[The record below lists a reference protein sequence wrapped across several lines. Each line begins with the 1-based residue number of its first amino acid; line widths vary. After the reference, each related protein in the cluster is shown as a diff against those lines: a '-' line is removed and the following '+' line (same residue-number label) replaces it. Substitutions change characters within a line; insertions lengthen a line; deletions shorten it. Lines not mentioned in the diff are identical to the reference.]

1 MDTIRFGHAG
11 EDVINH
17 FETLLVFSHFTFLT
31 VNAELSERSERSE
44 ARHDASTSLSLVT
57 FVACV
62 SCMVLYISSSSSN
75 WLDLLT
81 CATAS
86 GMKLSST
93 KLQ

>member
-1 MDTIRFGHAG
+1 METITFVHADEIAINRFDA
-11 EDVINH
+11 
-17 FETLLVFSHFTFLT
+17 FLVLSRATFLI
-31 VNAELSERSERSE
+31 VNAELSERSE
-44 ARHDASTSLSLVT
+44 ARHEASSALSLVT

-62 SCMVLYISSSSSN
+62 SCMVLYISSGSN

-93 KLQ
+93 MLQ